1 MSKISKKNNI
11 HLSILIFLFTLGIGI
26 GLSQV
31 SKGEDTSPIRLEN
44 VTFQLR
50 EIESTPSPLKIL
62 EVHVEILNPSQKS
75 VAPPNSIKA
84 VVTPKEIK
92 SSETNLTLPGPEE
105 ITLDNS
111 LPPRTRQILI
121 FGFSLPNESLE
132 SITFEVQINPPDGE
146 QKVVTWVKE

>member
-1 MSKISKKNNI
+1 MSRISKKNKV
-11 HLSILIFLFTLGIGI
+11 HLFILISLLSLGMGIGS
-26 GLSQV
+26 SQV
-31 SKGEDTSPIRLEN
+31 SRGEDTSLIRLEN

-50 EIESTPSPLKIL
+50 EIESTPSPLRIL
-62 EVHVEILNPSQKS
+62 EVHVEILNPSHKP

-92 SSETNLTLPGPEE
+92 SSEKNLILPGSEE
-105 ITLDNS
+105 ITLDNP

-121 FGFSLPNESLE
+121 FGFSLPSGSLE

-146 QKVVTWVKE
+146 QKVVTWIRE

>member
-1 MSKISKKNNI
+1 MDRISKKKKVQ
-11 HLSILIFLFTLGIGI
+11 LFLLIFLLSLGVGIGS
-26 GLSQV
+26 SQM
-31 SKGEDTSPIRLEN
+31 SRGEDAAPIRLEN
-44 VTFQLR
+44 VTFQPR

-75 VAPPNSIKA
+75 VVPPNSIKA

-92 SSETNLTLPGPEE
+92 SSEKNPSLPGSEE

-111 LPPRTRQILI
+111 LPPRARQTLI
-121 FGFSLPNESLE
+121 FGFSLPNGSLE

-146 QKVVTWVKE
+146 QKVVTWVRE